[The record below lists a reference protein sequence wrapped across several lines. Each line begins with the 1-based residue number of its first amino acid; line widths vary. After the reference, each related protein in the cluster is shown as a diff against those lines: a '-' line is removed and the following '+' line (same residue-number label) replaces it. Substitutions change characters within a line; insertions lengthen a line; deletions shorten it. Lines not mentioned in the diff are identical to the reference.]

1 MCKEALFINLNHL
14 ALSFSG
20 KNFKSIK
27 KWLFR
32 MEKTY
37 ADRLLSKY
45 IALKVQINFI
55 RCRHV

>member
-1 MCKEALFINLNHL
+1 
-14 ALSFSG
+14 
-20 KNFKSIK
+20 
-27 KWLFR
+27 

-55 RCRHV
+55 LDAGMCKEALFINLNHLAVSFSQSVEQKF